1 MGSILVSFPVRVTNT
16 LTKAD
21 ERTRAGPSL
30 LSLRMIHHC
39 GRQQG
44 RQRRRLEGD
53 IAFTARLQRVY
64 RKWG

>member
-21 ERTRAGPSL
+21 ERTRARPSL

-39 GRQQG
+39 RRQQG
-44 RQRRRLEGD
+44 RQRQRLEGD
-53 IAFTARLQRVY
+53 IAFTARMQRVY